1 MRWLSQWRR
10 GPIITVIV
18 AWILCTGTMLTLL
31 FIAQARSVER
41 MFENMGFRLGATEAH
56 FHVNWGEVLPQ
67 LLLAFLVIVLLPP
80 SVLLLLWL
88 RAQRRAEQPADA

>member
-1 MRWLSQWRR
+1 
-10 GPIITVIV
+10 
-18 AWILCTGTMLTLL
+18 
-31 FIAQARSVER
+31 
-41 MFENMGFRLGATEAH
+41 
-56 FHVNWGEVLPQ
+56 VLPQ